1 MNPSFLG
8 ENYFCSCLKVLQK
21 NGQIAN
27 LNGLQEE
34 QVELCPQVVEPTG
47 QPENATITT
56 DVGQNEPE
64 NVVDKEDSDKLVP
77 SRSAAAGD
85 DAEDKGEEENASE
98 IIEQLPSP
106 EDNSEEAEQAS
117 EPQSN
122 DVGFKKVF
130 KFVGFKF
137 TVKKDKTEKSDPVQ
151 LLTVKRDDVGVGAGD
166 HDETKLEEVK
176 EEAKEDELTQTTEI
190 PEEPDKTEQGKGENP
205 PDADYA
211 AEPLEESKDST
222 EEKKDK
228 EASKTP
234 ESPTNP
240 LASETASPFKKFFTQ
255 GWAGWRKKTSFRKP
269 KEDEL
274 EASEKKKEQEP
285 EKTDV
290 VETEVE
296 EHGPKGDAPEKLSPS
311 KELPDQETPEGK
323 GAIEDVK
330 GIAPKEPGKELETA
344 PDKKTEI
351 SLEEKTAPLATEIF
365 DEKLETVAEVHVHTV
380 EEKQD
385 QKVEVVQLCG
395 SLPLDQSP
403 EAAAEQQ
410 KIDSVEESSKTKE
423 VCTSEGDHDTQT
435 EISPEESASCKPPEG
450 ITNEA
455 EILSS
460 QERIKLQ
467 GSPLKKL
474 FIGTGLKKL
483 SGKKHKGKRGGGDEE
498 TKLEESGEHMQAS
511 ADSPESPEE
520 QKGESSASSPEESN
534 ELTLV
539 EKGLTDA
546 PQDGEVEEGAVSDG
560 ERKREGVTPWA
571 SFKKMVTPKK
581 RVRRPSESDKEDEV
595 DKAKSATMS
604 STESAASE
612 AQEETKGNGEEPKT
626 EEPKRKVDTSV
637 SWEALICVGSS
648 KKRARKSSSS
658 DEEGGQKS
666 GGDGQKAVEEAG
678 KNKEMGAEVTL
689 ATSQENDHGQG
700 SSSPEQAGSPSEGE
714 GVSTWES
721 FKRLVTPR
729 KKSKS
734 KMEEKTEE
742 SATVSGTEHSDV
754 EAGKDESWV
763 SIKKFIPGRRKKKSD
778 GKQEHAPVEETEEMA
793 EGNEEDSDI
802 PAVVPLAEYDA
813 AEREKIEAHE
823 QATNDVVVQR
833 SSVEGGAETV
843 APGQDDADGREPIE
857 GLVHAVTVTVV
868 EGERAVTSIEER
880 SPSWISATVTVP
892 VEPVAEDERKQR
904 AAEILEEE
912 VVVEETSVVIR
923 TLPQTKD
930 ASDDTIV
937 SDLEFTSEAVT
948 APDEATEASCVE
960 ETMEVS
966 CAEETTEMVSA
977 VSRLTES
984 PDTTEEATPVQEV
997 EGHTP
1002 DLEDLNKR
1010 TQEVLRA
1017 VAEKVKET
1025 ETAQVPDG
1033 TEAEGVVQADGS
1045 EDPEGK
1051 GPLQDKL
1058 LIERSFAEAGE
1069 SEKKATE
1076 TSQEISSGAK
1086 ELLLKAETEY
1096 VSDDRQGQE
1105 QSISERVEKVP
1116 EIKESVEEST
1126 SNEDKLY
1133 SDVKTASQPGILPV
1147 VKSRAISTERS
1158 TESSPDEATEESTPV
1173 ADFEDLTI
1181 LHQEKADVPQE
1192 LDAVVDAVT
1201 HMGSELTEAPVQS
1214 EVLPEDSG
1222 SQPPQEKLSEE
1233 PRSKEVPGSIKKDTL
1248 AETIQI
1254 SSGNETVQQVDGH
1267 VEDEDLKA
1275 TPVEEDFQAF
1285 SDPAIIK
1292 SDDDRQGIRE
1302 VEPKEATRPE
1312 EPKVEQYVGDSEN
1325 IELESDVKSYS
1336 TQVQEEI
1343 VVQDEA
1349 VTSEILKVESSEAQ
1363 KASLPLTAAAVEEK
1377 VVAETVKAVGTE
1389 AESLEPVDVNFAPEE
1404 MPSETE
1410 QGLMTRQSEQTAG
1423 VDQKPS
1429 TESASP
1435 TAEPISGT
1443 VTVPASAAVAEKLKT
1458 SDLEQGCSQKLHK
1471 LKLDEADD
1479 QTVLQE
1485 TSQMPALVESGKDE
1499 NQTLT
1504 IESQSSKIVQNVIQ
1518 TAVEQLVDSEEP
1530 DAGTSE
1536 SSPEK
1541 PVQLTQSKSQEAVS
1555 TTETDERVQ
1564 AAPQLPTKCEVKS
1577 VTVEED
1583 SVEDKKAVEPTV
1595 DLPVTSD
1602 LSKEDT
1608 VQASDNATAS
1618 SAQKSRLPIE
1628 EQQCEATVVLPEED
1642 KAVIGRE
1649 PHLKDDHDLSG
1660 ERTDKPKLGSEE
1672 EDKGEVSLG
1681 HSEDQ
1686 TAGPEEANVS
1696 KEVAEKSPDANGPK
1710 LKEEEAFQVVES
1722 QETLVVE
1729 QTYVE
1734 RKEEVCSES
1743 LEDIKTQKQEEVSK
1757 DDDGSCVCPPKSA
1770 SEES

>member
-1 MNPSFLG
+1 LYLF
-8 ENYFCSCLKVLQK
+8 
-21 NGQIAN
+21 
-27 LNGLQEE
+27 
-34 QVELCPQVVEPTG
+34 T
-47 QPENATITT
+47 
-56 DVGQNEPE
+56 VGQNEPE

-151 LLTVKRDDVGVGAGD
+151 LLTVKKDDVGVGAGD
-166 HDETKLEEVK
+166 H
-176 EEAKEDELTQTTEI
+176 
-190 PEEPDKTEQGKGENP
+190 
-205 PDADYA
+205 

-385 QKVEVVQLCG
+385 QKVEVVQLYG

-498 TKLEESGEHMQAS
+498 TKLEESGEHVQAS

-689 ATSQENDHGQG
+689 ANSQENDHGQG

-833 SSVEGGAETV
+833 SSVE
-843 APGQDDADGREPIE
+843 DDADGREPIE

-1017 VAEKVKET
+1017 VAEKVK
-1025 ETAQVPDG
+1025 
-1033 TEAEGVVQADGS
+1033 ADGS
-1045 EDPEGK
+1045 EVPEGK

-1173 ADFEDLTI
+1173 ADLEDLTI

-1201 HMGSELTEAPVQS
+1201 HVGSELTEAPVQS

-1292 SDDDRQGIRE
+1292 SDDDRQGVRE

-1555 TTETDERVQ
+1555 TTETDEKVQ
-1564 AAPQLPTKCEVKS
+1564 AAPQLPTKF
-1577 VTVEED
+1577 EED

-1595 DLPVTSD
+1595 DLPITSD

-1743 LEDIKTQKQEEVSK
+1743 LEDIKTQKPEEVSK
-1757 DDDGSCVCPPKSA
+1757 DDDGS
-1770 SEES
+1770 

>member
-1 MNPSFLG
+1 MLG
-8 ENYFCSCLKVLQK
+8 
-21 NGQIAN
+21 
-27 LNGLQEE
+27 
-34 QVELCPQVVEPTG
+34 
-47 QPENATITT
+47 TITIT
-56 DVGQNEPE
+56 VGQNEPE
-64 NVVDKEDSDKLVP
+64 NMVDKEDSDKLVP
-77 SRSAAAGD
+77 SPSAAAGD
-85 DAEDKGEEENASE
+85 DVEDKGEEESASE
-98 IIEQLPSP
+98 VIEQLPSP

-151 LLTVKRDDVGVGAGD
+151 LLTVKKDDAGD
-166 HDETKLEEVK
+166 HDETKLEEGK

-190 PEEPDKTEQGKGENP
+190 PEEPDKTEQGKGESP
-205 PDADYA
+205 PDADYSG
-211 AEPLEESKDST
+211 EPLEESKDST

-228 EASKTP
+228 EGGKTP

-269 KEDEL
+269 KEDEP
-274 EASEKKKEQEP
+274 EVSEKKKEQEP

-290 VETEVE
+290 VGTEVE
-296 EHGPKGDAPEKLSPS
+296 EHGPKGDAPEKLPTS
-311 KELPDQETPEGK
+311 KQLPDQETPEGK

-330 GIAPKEPGKELETA
+330 GIAPEEPAKELETV
-344 PDKKTEI
+344 PDVKTEL
-351 SLEEKTAPLATEIF
+351 SLEGKTAPLATEIF

-380 EEKQD
+380 EEKID
-385 QKVEVVQLCG
+385 QKVEVVELDG

-410 KIDSVEESSKTKE
+410 KMDSVEELSKAKE
-423 VCTSEGDHDTQT
+423 VYSSEGDHDKHT
-435 EISPEESASCKPPEG
+435 EISPEESASCRPPEG

-483 SGKKHKGKRGGGDEE
+483 SGKKQKGKRGGGGDEE
-498 TKLEESGEHMQAS
+498 TKPEESGEPAQAS

-539 EKGLTDA
+539 EKGSTEA

-658 DEEGGQKS
+658 DEEGGQKP
-666 GGDGQKAVEEAG
+666 GGDGQKTVEEPV
-678 KNKEMGAEVTL
+678 KSKEAGAEVTL
-689 ATSQENDHGQG
+689 ANSQENDHGPG

-742 SATVSGTEHSDV
+742 SATVSGPEHSDV

-778 GKQEHAPVEETEEMA
+778 GKQEHAPVEEMA
-793 EGNEEDSDI
+793 EGNEEDSDV

-813 AEREKIEAHE
+813 AEREKIEAHG
-823 QATNDVVVQR
+823 QAAGDEAVQR
-833 SSVEGGAETV
+833 SSVEDGAETV
-843 APGQDDADGREPIE
+843 APGRNDEDPQELIE

-880 SPSWISATVTVP
+880 SPSWISASVTGP
-892 VEPVAEDERKQR
+892 VEPVAEGERKQR
-904 AAEILEEE
+904 AEEILEEE
-912 VVVEETSVVIR
+912 AVAEETSVVIR
-923 TLPQTKD
+923 TLTQAKD
-930 ASDDTIV
+930 TSDDTIV

-960 ETMEVS
+960 EAMEAS

-997 EGHTP
+997 EGNTP
-1002 DLEDLNKR
+1002 DLEDLNRR
-1010 TQEVLRA
+1010 TQEVLQA

-1033 TEAEGVVQADGS
+1033 TEAEGAVQAAGS
-1045 EDPEGK
+1045 KDPEGK
-1051 GPLQDKL
+1051 GPLQDKP
-1058 LIERSFAEAGE
+1058 LIERSLVEAGE
-1069 SEKKATE
+1069 NEKKATE

-1105 QSISERVEKVP
+1105 QTTSERIEKVP
-1116 EIKESVEEST
+1116 EIKGRVEEST
-1126 SNEDKLY
+1126 SSENKLY
-1133 SDVKTASQPGILPV
+1133 SDVKATSQPGILAV
-1147 VKSRAISTERS
+1147 VESQDISTGRS
-1158 TESSPDEATEESTPV
+1158 AETSPDEATEESTPV
-1173 ADFEDLTI
+1173 ADFEDPTV
-1181 LHQEKADVPQE
+1181 LHQEKVNVSQE

-1201 HMGSELTEAPVQS
+1201 HLGSVLTEALVRS

-1222 SQPPQEKLSEE
+1222 SQLPEEKLSEE
-1233 PRSKEVPGSIKKDTL
+1233 PSSSEALGSVKKDTP
-1248 AETIQI
+1248 AEAIQI
-1254 SSGNETVQQVDGH
+1254 PSGYETMQQAGGH

-1275 TPVEEDFQAF
+1275 APVEEDVQAF
-1285 SDPAIIK
+1285 PDPAIIK
-1292 SDDDRQGIRE
+1292 SDDDQQGVRE
-1302 VEPKEATRPE
+1302 VEPEEETGPE
-1312 EPKVEQYVGDSEN
+1312 EPKVEQNVGDSEN
-1325 IELESDVKSYS
+1325 KELESDVKSYS
-1336 TQVQEEI
+1336 TQVREET

-1349 VTSEILKVESSEAQ
+1349 VTSEILKVESPEAQ
-1363 KASLPLTAAAVEEK
+1363 KASLSRTAAEVEEK
-1377 VVAETVKAVGTE
+1377 VVAETAKVSGTE
-1389 AESLEPVDVNFAPEE
+1389 AETLEPVDVKFAPEE
-1404 MPSETE
+1404 MPSETD
-1410 QGLMTRQSEQTAG
+1410 QDLITRQSEQTAG
-1423 VDQKPS
+1423 VDRQPS
-1429 TESASP
+1429 TEPASP
-1435 TAEPISGT
+1435 TTEPVSET
-1443 VTVPASAAVAEKLKT
+1443 VTAPASAAVAEESKS
-1458 SDLEQGCSQKLHK
+1458 SDPEQGCSQELHK
-1471 LKLDEADD
+1471 LKPDEAED

-1485 TSQMPALVESGKDE
+1485 TSQAPARVETGKDE
-1499 NQTLT
+1499 NQTL
-1504 IESQSSKIVQNVIQ
+1504 ESQSSKIVQNVIQ

-1530 DAGTSE
+1530 GAETSE
-1536 SSPEK
+1536 SSSEK
-1541 PVQLTQSKSQEAVS
+1541 PVRLTETESQEAVS
-1555 TTETDERVQ
+1555 TVETDEKVQ
-1564 AAPQLPTKCEVKS
+1564 AAPQLPTKCEVKP

-1583 SVEDKKAVEPTV
+1583 SVEEKTAVEPTV

-1608 VQASDNATAS
+1608 VQASG
-1618 SAQKSRLPIE
+1618 AQKSRLPVE
-1628 EQQCEATVVLPEED
+1628 EQHCEATVALPEDD
-1642 KAVIGRE
+1642 KAVIGTE
-1649 PHLKDDHDLSG
+1649 PPLKDDHDLSG
-1660 ERTDKPKLGSEE
+1660 ERTDKPKLGPEE
-1672 EDKGEVSLG
+1672 ENKGDLSVG
-1681 HSEDQ
+1681 PSEDQ
-1686 TAGPEEANVS
+1686 TPGPEEANVS

-1710 LKEEEAFQVVES
+1710 LEEEENFQGVES
-1722 QETLVVE
+1722 REGLVVE
-1729 QTYVE
+1729 QMYVE

-1743 LEDIKTQKQEEVSK
+1743 LEDVKTQKQEEASK
-1757 DDDGSCVCPPKSA
+1757 DDGESGVCPPKSA